1 MEGSVSDLPPS
12 GMDSANVNVVRDP
25 RRLLLDGYRAALDAT
40 GGRACVRRRLAH
52 MLGEHALAWNE
63 AAPGSST
70 APAGGPAISRSGIAR
85 RHQQRSPFSPRFV
98 FAVGK
103 AAAAMTAGAF
113 DVLGEGIE
121 RALVVTK
128 HGHAGDLLDPGWPV
142 EVVESSHPV
151 PDESCLEAG
160 RALVEF
166 VDAVPADADVLALVS
181 GGASALVEVL
191 PEGFDAGDLARVNEY
206 LLAEGLPIGAMNRVR
221 KRISRIKGGRLAQ
234 RLAPR
239 RALNLAISDVPGDDP
254 KVIGSGLLVA
264 HEGEDLETGDLDIPP
279 WLVEMGRRAPPLAGG
294 NATARGYAGRIRTE
308 IVACPADAR
317 AAAAAVY
324 RAAGLDVVEP
334 PDLLDGDAIGTGR
347 RIGRAIAEA
356 KPAAHVRAGE
366 TTVVLPPSPGRGGR
380 CQSLALAAALEIRGS
395 AGTWVLAAGTD
406 GTDGPGEDAGAL
418 VDGGTVARGAAAGL
432 GPDHCLRTA
441 DAGTFLDA
449 SGDLVRTGPTGT
461 NVLDLVVAL
470 KMER

>member
-1 MEGSVSDLPPS
+1 
-12 GMDSANVNVVRDP
+12 
-25 RRLLLDGYRAALDAT
+25 
-40 GGRACVRRRLAH
+40 
-52 MLGEHALAWNE
+52 
-63 AAPGSST
+63 
-70 APAGGPAISRSGIAR
+70 
-85 RHQQRSPFSPRFV
+85 
-98 FAVGK
+98 
-103 AAAAMTAGAF
+103 MTAGAF

-128 HGHAGDLLDPGWPV
+128 HGHADGLLDPGWPV

-151 PDESCLEAG
+151 PDESSLAAG
-160 RALVEF
+160 RILLDF
-166 VDAVPADADVLALVS
+166 IDAVPVGADVLALAS

-191 PEGFDAGDLARVNEY
+191 PEGFDARDLARVNEH
-206 LLAEGLPIGAMNRVR
+206 LLAAGLPIGAMNRVR

-234 RLAPR
+234 RIAPR
-239 RALNLAISDVPGDDP
+239 RTLHLAISDVPGDDP

-264 HEGEDLETGDLDIPP
+264 HGSEDIEIGDLDLPP
-279 WLVEMGRRAPPLAGG
+279 WLAEMGRQAPPLSGGEAAAGHVH
-294 NATARGYAGRIRTE
+294 TEVVAR
-308 IVACPADAR
+308 PADAR

-324 RAAGLDVVEP
+324 GAAGIDVVEH
-334 PDLLDGDAIGTGR
+334 PDLLEGDAIETGR

-366 TTVVLPPSPGRGGR
+366 TTVVLPPDPGRGGR
-380 CQSLALAAALEIRGS
+380 CQSLALAAALEIRGR
-395 AGTWVLAAGTD
+395 AGAWVLAAGTD

-418 VDGGTVARGAAAGL
+418 VDGGTIARGVAAGL
-432 GPDHCLRTA
+432 DPDRCLRTA

-470 KMER
+470 KTGPEVVDVA

>member
-1 MEGSVSDLPPS
+1 
-12 GMDSANVNVVRDP
+12 MDSTNVVRDP

-40 GGRACVRRRLAH
+40 GGRACVRRRLDH
-52 MLGEHALAWNE
+52 VLGEHAPVWNE
-63 AAPGSST
+63 AVSASST
-70 APAGGPAISRSGIAR
+70 APAGNRVSGGR
-85 RHQQRSPFSPRFV
+85 PHQRSPFAPSFA

-103 AAAAMTAGAF
+103 AAAAMMAGAF
-113 DVLGEGIE
+113 DVFGEGIE

-128 HGHAGDLLDPGWPV
+128 HGHAGGLLDPGWPV

-151 PDESCLEAG
+151 PDESCLAAG
-160 RALVEF
+160 RALVDF
-166 VDAVPADADVLALVS
+166 IDAVPAGADVLALAS

-191 PEGFDAGDLARVNEY
+191 PEGFDAHDLARVNEY
-206 LLAEGLPIGAMNRVR
+206 LLAEGLPIGTMNRVR
-221 KRISRIKGGRLAQ
+221 KRISRIKGGRLA
-234 RLAPR
+234 RHIAPR
-239 RALNLAISDVPGDDP
+239 RSLHLAISDVPGDDP

-264 HEGEDLETGDLDIPP
+264 HESADFEIGDLDLPP
-279 WLVEMGRRAPPLAGG
+279 WLAEMGRQAPPLTGTEA
-294 NATARGYAGRIRTE
+294 ADHVRTE
-308 IVACPADAR
+308 VVARPADAR

-324 RAAGLDVVEP
+324 RAAGIDVVEH
-334 PDLLDGDAIGTGR
+334 PDLLDGDAIETGR

-418 VDGGTVARGAAAGL
+418 VDSGTVARGIAADL
-432 GPDHCLRTA
+432 GPDRCLRTA

-470 KMER
+470 KVVR

>member
-1 MEGSVSDLPPS
+1 
-12 GMDSANVNVVRDP
+12 MDSANAVRDP

-40 GGRACVRRRLAH
+40 GGRACVRRRLAEEH
-52 MLGEHALAWNE
+52 VLEEHALA
-63 AAPGSST
+63 
-70 APAGGPAISRSGIAR
+70 
-85 RHQQRSPFSPRFV
+85 PRFAI
-98 FAVGK
+98 AVGK
-103 AAAAMTAGAF
+103 AAAAMMAGAF
-113 DVLGEGIE
+113 DVLGAGIE

-128 HGHAGDLLDPGWPV
+128 HGHAGGLLDPGWPV

-151 PDESCLEAG
+151 PDESCLAAG
-160 RALVEF
+160 RVLVDF
-166 VDAVPADADVLALVS
+166 VDAIPAGADVLALVS

-221 KRISRIKGGRLAQ
+221 KRISRIKGGRLA
-234 RLAPR
+234 RRIAPR
-239 RALNLAISDVPGDDP
+239 RTLHLAISDVPGDDP
-254 KVIGSGLLVA
+254 KVIGSGLLVPHA
-264 HEGEDLETGDLDIPP
+264 GEDFGIGDLDLPP
-279 WLVEMGRRAPPLAGG
+279 WLAEMGRQAPLLPGEETAGHV
-294 NATARGYAGRIRTE
+294 RTE
-308 IVACPADAR
+308 IVARPADAR

-324 RAAGLDVVEP
+324 RAAGVDVVEH
-334 PDLLDGDAIGTGR
+334 PDLLAGDAIETGR

-366 TTVVLPPSPGRGGR
+366 TTVVLPPNPGRGGR
-380 CQSLALAAALEIRGS
+380 CQSLALAAALEIRKS
-395 AGTWVLAAGTD
+395 AGAWVLAAGTD

-418 VDGGTVARGAAAGL
+418 VDAGTVARGAAAGL
-432 GPDHCLRTA
+432 DPDRCLRGA
-441 DAGTFLDA
+441 DAGAFLEA